1 MSCKAL
7 VRLLCWHFK
16 MRLWTDTLPCQHHNF
31 IQCWNKFPRRSIHGF
46 LLPESGIKDDMVT
59 RNQLASVLFSNMSPC
74 AHYAVTINT
83 LLYKVPAF
91 LSLILVTASYGGI
104 LNEADD

>member
-1 MSCKAL
+1 
-7 VRLLCWHFK
+7 
-16 MRLWTDTLPCQHHNF
+16 
-31 IQCWNKFPRRSIHGF
+31 
-46 LLPESGIKDDMVT
+46 MVT

-104 LNEADD
+104 LNEADDNSRPAFPIPPPGFSD